1 MSDKPIKKAAVGYKE
16 QGKSRAA
23 NQKPVKGV
31 KPGFAINHE
40 QMEFERRKLLEE
52 MSAKMSPNKKQLNM
66 MAAVAATEEPK
77 YFKTTNL
84 TKAGKPAVY
93 DGTDG
98 LGEPREPTMRIL
110 SLGAGVQSSCL
121 ALMAQEGLT
130 KHKPDFMIFA
140 DTGWEPK
147 FVYEHV
153 EYLKKAITICPII
166 TVERGNLRED
176 LIKAANP
183 EPGSREEEK
192 SFAGRVPNPPL
203 FAARPNGGRVG
214 MLYRQCTHDYKVI
227 PIQKKMRELLGVKPR
242 FRVPKD
248 MIVEQWI
255 GISTDEA
262 MRMKEARMPWLTS
275 RWPLIEM
282 KMSRA
287 DCLQWYRDINK
298 HPMPGKSSCIGC
310 PYHHNDQWKNM
321 QKNYP
326 EDWEDACDLDDK
338 IRHGLKNTET
348 ELFLHKSA
356 KPLRSID
363 FQAAKPQQNLFG
375 ETFDEEFADE
385 CEGLCGV

>member
-1 MSDKPIKKAAVGYKE
+1 VSINKEARKKRLENK
-16 QGKSRAA
+16 KNS
-23 NQKPVKGV
+23 
-31 KPGFAINHE
+31 FAINPE
-40 QMEFERRKLLEE
+40 QMEFERRKVLEQ
-52 MSAKMSPNKKQLNM
+52 MSSKIDRKKLNN
-66 MAAVAATEEPK
+66 MAAVAATKEPEYFDEEGNK
-77 YFKTTNL
+77 
-84 TKAGKPAVY
+84 
-93 DGTDG
+93 
-98 LGEPREPTMRIL
+98 REPTLRIL

-130 KHKPDFMIFA
+130 KHKPDYMIFA

-153 EYLKKAITICPII
+153 EYLKKAITICPIL
-166 TVERGNLRED
+166 TVQRGNIRED
-176 LIKAANP
+176 LIRAANP
-183 EPGSREEEK
+183 EPGSKEEEK

-203 FAARPNGGRVG
+203 FAARPGGRVG

-227 PIQKKMRELLGVKPR
+227 PIQKKIRELLGVKPR
-242 FRVPKD
+242 HRVKKGT
-248 MIVEQWI
+248 IVEQWI

-262 MRMKEARMPWLTS
+262 MRMKNARLPWLVS

-282 KMSRA
+282 KMSRM
-287 DCLQWYRDINK
+287 DCLQWYRDIKK

-326 EDWEDACDLDDK
+326 EDFADAVEVDNL
-338 IRHGLKNTET
+338 IRDGLKNSEAK
-348 ELFLHKSA
+348 LYLHKSA
-356 KPLRSID
+356 KPLGEID
-363 FQAAKPQQNLFG
+363 FLEPKAQGNLFG

>member
-1 MSDKPIKKAAVGYKE
+1 MSDEPIKKSAVGYKE
-16 QGKSRAA
+16 QGQNRAS
-23 NQKPVKGV
+23 NQKGVEGV
-31 KPGFAINHE
+31 KPGFAINHD
-40 QMEFERRKLLEE
+40 QMKFERRKLLEE
-52 MSAKMSPNKKQLNM
+52 LSAKMKPNKKQLNM

-176 LIKAANP
+176 LIRAANP

-242 FRVPKD
+242 YRVPKD

-363 FQAAKPQQNLFG
+363 FQAPKPQQNLFG

>member
-1 MSDKPIKKAAVGYKE
+1 MANLGYKE
-16 QGKSRAA
+16 QGKKRAEK
-23 NQKPVKGV
+23 NKPIGGV
-31 KPGFAINHE
+31 KPGFAINPE

-52 MSAKMSPNKKQLNM
+52 MSTKLKPNRKTLNA
-66 MAAVAATEEPK
+66 MAAVAATEEPE
-77 YFKTTNL
+77 YFDEE
-84 TKAGKPAVY
+84 GKK
-93 DGTDG
+93 
-98 LGEPREPTMRIL
+98 REPTMRVL

-130 KHKPDFMIFA
+130 KHKPDYMIFA

-153 EYLKKAITICPII
+153 EYLKKAVTICPLI

-183 EPGSREEEK
+183 IKGSHEESK

-203 FAARPNGGRVG
+203 FAARPGGKVG

-227 PIQKKMRELLGVKPR
+227 PIQREMRRLLGIKPKHRVK
-242 FRVPKD
+242 KD
-248 MIVEQWI
+248 MFVEQWI

-262 MRMKEARMPWLTS
+262 MRMKKARMPWLTS

-326 EDWEDACDLDDK
+326 EDWEDACEVDDK
-338 IRHGLKNTET
+338 IRHGLKNTPS

-356 KPLRSID
+356 KPLRSIN
-363 FQAAKPQQNLFG
+363 FQAPNPQQSLFG

>member
-1 MSDKPIKKAAVGYKE
+1 MTTKSEQKPGYRD
-16 QGKSRAA
+16 QGKKRTD
-23 NQKPVKGV
+23 GV
-31 KPGFAINHE
+31 KHGFAINPE
-40 QMEFERRKLLEE
+40 QMEYERRKLLEE
-52 MSAKMSPNKKQLNM
+52 MSTRLKPNRKQLNT
-66 MAAVAATEEPK
+66 MAAVAATKEPEYFDEE
-77 YFKTTNL
+77 
-84 TKAGKPAVY
+84 GKKK
-93 DGTDG
+93 
-98 LGEPREPTMRIL
+98 EPTLRIL

-130 KHKPDFMIFA
+130 KHKPDYMIFA
-140 DTGWEPK
+140 DTGWEPS

-166 TVERGNLRED
+166 TVERSNIRED
-176 LIKAANP
+176 LIRAANP
-183 EPGSREEEK
+183 IPGGNEEWK

-203 FAARPNGGRVG
+203 FAARPGGKVG

-227 PIQKKMRELLGVKPR
+227 PIQKKMREILGIKPR
-242 FRVPKD
+242 HRVKKGT
-248 MIVEQWI
+248 IVEQWI

-262 MRMKEARMPWLTS
+262 MRMKKARMYWLES

-287 DCLQWYRDINK
+287 DCLQWYRDMKK

-326 EDWEDACDLDDK
+326 VDFEDACEVDDK
-338 IRHGLKNTET
+338 IRHGLKNTT
-348 ELFLHKSA
+348 AELFLHKKA
-356 KPLRSID
+356 VPLRSID
-363 FQAAKPQQNLFG
+363 FQEKPKQKDLFG
-375 ETFDEEFADE
+375 ETFDPEFADE

>member
-1 MSDKPIKKAAVGYKE
+1 MTETRKPGYKE

-23 NQKPVKGV
+23 NQKAVEGV

-40 QMEFERRKLLEE
+40 QMAFERRKLLEE
-52 MSAKMSPNKKQLNM
+52 MSSKMTPDKKQLNM

-84 TKAGKPAVY
+84 TKTGKPAEY
-93 DGTDG
+93 DSTEGK
-98 LGEPREPTMRIL
+98 GEPREPTLRIL

-130 KHKPDFMIFA
+130 KHKPDYMIFA
-140 DTGWEPK
+140 DTGWEPS

-166 TVERGNLRED
+166 TVERGNIRED

-183 EPGSREEEK
+183 EPGSKEESK

-242 FRVPKD
+242 YRVPKD

-262 MRMKEARMPWLTS
+262 MRMKKARMPWLTS

-287 DCLQWYRDINK
+287 DCLQWYRDIKK

-326 EDWEDACDLDDK
+326 KDWEDACDLDDK

-356 KPLRSID
+356 KPLRDIN
-363 FQAAKPQQNLFG
+363 FLEPKAQASLFG

>member
-1 MSDKPIKKAAVGYKE
+1 MASEK
-16 QGKSRAA
+16 
-23 NQKPVKGV
+23 
-31 KPGFAINHE
+31 
-40 QMEFERRKLLEE
+40 RKLHEE
-52 MSAKMSPNKKQLNM
+52 MSGKRSPNNKQLNM
-66 MAAVAATEEPK
+66 KAAVAATEEPK
-77 YFKTTNL
+77 YYKTTNL
-84 TKAGKPAVY
+84 TKTGKPAEY
-93 DGTDG
+93 DGTDEK
-98 LGEPREPTMRIL
+98 GEQREPTLRIL

-130 KHKPDFMIFA
+130 KHKPDYMIFA

-166 TVERGNLRED
+166 TVERGNIRED
-176 LIKAANP
+176 LIRAANP
-183 EPGSREEEK
+183 EPGSKEESK

-227 PIQKKMRELLGVKPR
+227 PIQKKMRELLGVKPKH
-242 FRVPKD
+242 RVPKD
-248 MIVEQWI
+248 KIVEQWI

-262 MRMKEARMPWLTS
+262 MRMKKARMPWLTS

-363 FQAAKPQQNLFG
+363 FQAPNPQASLFG

>member
-183 EPGSREEEK
+183 EPGSKEERK

-227 PIQKKMRELLGVKPR
+227 PIQKKMRELLGVKPKY
-242 FRVPKD
+242 RVPKD

-363 FQAAKPQQNLFG
+363 FQAPKPQQNLFG

>member
-1 MSDKPIKKAAVGYKE
+1 MGQRKVNRGYRE
-16 QGKSRAA
+16 QGKSK
-23 NQKPVKGV
+23 KPKA
-31 KPGFAINHE
+31 KPGFAINAE
-40 QMEFERRKLLEE
+40 QMEYERRKLLEE
-52 MSAKMSPNKKQLNM
+52 MSTKVTKKSLNN
-66 MAAVAATEEPK
+66 MAAVAATHEPIYKDEE
-77 YFKTTNL
+77 
-84 TKAGKPAVY
+84 GK
-93 DGTDG
+93 
-98 LGEPREPTMRIL
+98 EREPTLRIL

-130 KHKPDFMIFA
+130 KHKPDYMIFA
-140 DTGWEPK
+140 DTGWEPSL
-147 FVYEHV
+147 VYEHV
-153 EYLKKAITICPII
+153 EYLKKAITICPLI
-166 TVERGNLRED
+166 TVERSNLRED
-176 LIKAANP
+176 LLRAANP
-183 EPGSREEEK
+183 IPGGNEEWK

-203 FAARPNGGRVG
+203 FAARPGGKVG

-227 PIQKKMRELLGVKPR
+227 PIQKEMRRILGVKPR
-242 FRVPKD
+242 HRVKKGT
-248 MIVEQWI
+248 IVEQWI

-262 MRMKEARMPWLTS
+262 MRMKKARLPWIES

-287 DCLQWYRDINK
+287 DCLQWYRDMKK

-326 EDWEDACDLDDK
+326 EDWEDACEVDDK
-338 IRHGLKNTET
+338 IRHGLKNTT
-348 ELFLHKSA
+348 AELFLHKSA

-363 FQAAKPQQNLFG
+363 FQEKPKQQNLFG

>member
-1 MSDKPIKKAAVGYKE
+1 MTETKKPGYRE
-16 QGKSRAA
+16 QGKARAG
-23 NQKPVKGV
+23 NVKNN
-31 KPGFAINHE
+31 FAINPE
-40 QMEFERRKLLEE
+40 QMEFERRKLLEQ
-52 MSAKMSPNKKQLNM
+52 MSSKMSPNKKQLNT
-66 MAAVAATEEPK
+66 MAAVAATKEPEYFDEEGNK
-77 YFKTTNL
+77 K
-84 TKAGKPAVY
+84 
-93 DGTDG
+93 
-98 LGEPREPTMRIL
+98 EPTMRIL

-130 KHKPDFMIFA
+130 KHKPDYMIFA

-166 TVERGNLRED
+166 TVERGNIRED

-183 EPGSREEEK
+183 EPGSREAEK

-203 FAARPNGGRVG
+203 FASRPNEGGKKRVG

-227 PIQKKMRELLGVKPR
+227 PIQKKIRELLGIKPKHRVK
-242 FRVPKD
+242 KD

-262 MRMKEARMPWLTS
+262 MRMKNARLPWLTS

-282 KMSRA
+282 KMSRM
-287 DCLQWYRDINK
+287 DCLNWYKDIKK

-321 QKNYP
+321 QTNYP
-326 EDWEDACDLDDK
+326 ED
-338 IRHGLKNTET
+338 
-348 ELFLHKSA
+348 
-356 KPLRSID
+356 
-363 FQAAKPQQNLFG
+363 
-375 ETFDEEFADE
+375 FADAVE
-385 CEGLCGV
+385 

>member
-1 MSDKPIKKAAVGYKE
+1 MTETRKPGYKE

-23 NQKPVKGV
+23 NQKAVQGV

-40 QMEFERRKLLEE
+40 QMEFERRKLLQE
-52 MSAKMSPNKKQLNM
+52 MSSKMAPDKKQLNM

-77 YFKTTNL
+77 YYKTTNL
-84 TKAGKPAVY
+84 TKTGKPAEY
-93 DGTDG
+93 DSTEGK
-98 LGEPREPTMRIL
+98 GEEREPTLRIL

-130 KHKPDFMIFA
+130 KHKPDYMIFA
-140 DTGWEPK
+140 DTGWEPS

-166 TVERGNLRED
+166 TVERGNIRED

-183 EPGSREEEK
+183 EPGSKEESK

-242 FRVPKD
+242 YRVPKD
-248 MIVEQWI
+248 LIVEQWI

-262 MRMKEARMPWLTS
+262 MRMKKARMPWLTS

-287 DCLQWYRDINK
+287 DCLQWYRDIKK

-326 EDWEDACDLDDK
+326 KDWEDACDLDDK

-356 KPLRSID
+356 KPLREIN
-363 FQAAKPQQNLFG
+363 FLEPKKQQSLFG

>member
-1 MSDKPIKKAAVGYKE
+1 MTETRKPGYKE

-23 NQKPVKGV
+23 NQKAVQGV

-40 QMEFERRKLLEE
+40 QMEFERRKLLQEL
-52 MSAKMSPNKKQLNM
+52 SGKMSPDKKQLNM

-84 TKAGKPAVY
+84 TKTGKPAEY
-93 DGTDG
+93 DSTE
-98 LGEPREPTMRIL
+98 GEGEEREPTLRIL

-130 KHKPDFMIFA
+130 KHKPDYMIFA

-166 TVERGNLRED
+166 TVERGNIRED

-183 EPGSREEEK
+183 EPGSKEEEK

-242 FRVPKD
+242 YRVPKD

-262 MRMKEARMPWLTS
+262 MRMKKARMPWLTS

-282 KMSRA
+282 RMSRA
-287 DCLQWYRDINK
+287 DCLQWYRDIKK

-310 PYHHNDQWKNM
+310 PYHHNDQWRNM

-326 EDWEDACDLDDK
+326 KDWEDACDLDDK

-363 FQAAKPQQNLFG
+363 FQAPNPQASLFG

-385 CEGLCGV
+385 CEGICGV